1 MKVDNLKDKYTFDN
15 FIVDRSNKFAY
26 DAAKEVANN
35 PGKSYNPLVIIGN
48 NGLGKTHL
56 LHAIG
61 NKIIQDNP
69 QVKVLYVTSEKYI
82 NELINSIQD
91 PKYKN
96 ELFRDRYRNIDAL
109 LIDDI
114 QFIAGKKIGQE
125 EFFHTYNTLHENG
138 KQLVI
143 SGDRLPRDM
152 SLLEERLKSRLERG
166 IIADIDKPDYET
178 RLSILRKKV
187 QTDNIIID
195 DYILTVI
202 ASRVDSDIRA
212 MEGALNKIV
221 AYASLKC
228 SPITIEIAEKV
239 LNDIVS

>member
-1 MKVDNLKDKYTFDN
+1 MKINNLNPAYTFDN
-15 FIVDRSNKFAY
+15 FIVGICNKHAY
-26 DAAKEVANN
+26 STAIKVANN
-35 PGKSYNPLVIIGN
+35 PKKASNPLFIFGD
-48 NGLGKTHL
+48 NGSGKTHL

-61 NKIIQDNP
+61 NEIIKNNSNT
-69 QVKVLYVTSEKYI
+69 KVLFTTSERFI
-82 NELINSIQD
+82 NELMNSI
-91 PKYKN
+91 KEN
-96 ELFRDRYRNIDAL
+96 EITSFRNNYRNTDVFIM
-109 LIDDI
+109 DDI

-125 EFFHTYNTLHENG
+125 EFFLGYNFMYEKGT
-138 KQLVI
+138 QLI
-143 SGDRLPRDM
+143 FSSDRLPKDI
-152 SLLEERLKSRLERG
+152 SLLEERLKSRLEWG